1 MSNKPN
7 RRNTS
12 NEPKMSKAQLYGQ
25 MALVILMI
33 SAIVVMAFI
42 VT

>member
-1 MSNKPN
+1 MSNK
-7 RRNTS
+7 RNQRSTTKK
-12 NEPKMSKAQLYGQ
+12 PKMSKAQLYAQ
-25 MALVILMI
+25 IALVIVMI

>member
-7 RRNTS
+7 RRSTTK
-12 NEPKMSKAQLYGQ
+12 EPKMSKAQLYAQ
-25 MALVILMI
+25 IALVIVMI